1 MPGAWSV
8 QQTFRFIVLSR
19 GLSVYFLQSDYFV
32 LPCLLG
38 TWEYVGSTAS
48 HSVIARALFYIYLD
62 VKEEF
67 VWISNPEWLY
77 ILFVYCESIQALY
90 MQVWVCV
97 LLTKRNQFTASVL
110 ASLEHVTH
118 SWPTTALPMKMFSLG
133 QLAPQLLPRTLLWGP
148 ELFIKCGFIHSHT
161 NLASVFSP
169 ATASRVWDIKILLWL
184 SALQDLCV
192 GVSVDVGIL
201 LTKFWFAFWIL
212 LKLSPVFMT
221 DRKSVV

>member
-1 MPGAWSV
+1 MLEALHHI
-8 QQTFRFIVLSR
+8 QLLQELYFISAER
-19 GLSVYFLQSDYFV
+19 QRRICMNF
-32 LPCLLG
+32 
-38 TWEYVGSTAS
+38 
-48 HSVIARALFYIYLD
+48 
-62 VKEEF
+62 K
-67 VWISNPEWLY
+67 PEWLY

-118 SWPTTALPMKMFSLG
+118 SWPTTALPMKMFSLDNW
-133 QLAPQLLPRTLLWGP
+133 LPQLLPGTLLWGP

-212 LKLSPVFMT
+212 LKLSPVFCSSDVDNESSVFHGCTSELKVDPARAMKE
-221 DRKSVV
+221 RNPEVFFSFSPKSEEC